1 MHFIFFI
8 FANQNGFRLNVPCK
22 FNGINC
28 VTPYSYKN
36 HLSLT
41 SNYTLFSKNV
51 EASKV
56 SGNIDAPEGG
66 FDALMQAMVCKDE
79 IKWRPQ
85 ARHLLV
91 FSTDAEFHIA
101 GDGKLAGVI
110 ETNDGQCHMKDH
122 MYTHSLILD
131 YPSVSHI
138 NHVAKENN
146 INIIFAIVKKS
157 TYTVLQSY
165 NLLTER
171 IENSNMGTLDAKS
184 ENVINLV
191 MDNYNVS

>member
-1 MHFIFFI
+1 MK
-8 FANQNGFRLNVPCK
+8 QPCILK
-22 FNGINC
+22 NSVVC
-28 VTPYSYKN
+28 AAPYSYKN

-41 SNYTLFSKNV
+41 SDYRVFSNNV
-51 EASKV
+51 ASSKV
-56 SGNIDAPEGG
+56 SGNLDSPEGG
-66 FDALMQAMVCKDE
+66 LDALMQAIVCKDE
-79 IKWRPQ
+79 IKWRAQ

-110 ETNDGQCHMKDH
+110 EPNDGQCHMKDGQ
-122 MYTHSLILD
+122 YTHDLLLD

-146 INIIFAIVKKS
+146 INIIFAIVKHAN
-157 TYTVLQSY
+157 LIQSY
-165 NLLTER
+165 NMLSKA
-171 IENSNMGTLDAKS
+171 IENSNMGALDANS

-191 MDNYNVS
+191 LDNYRVS